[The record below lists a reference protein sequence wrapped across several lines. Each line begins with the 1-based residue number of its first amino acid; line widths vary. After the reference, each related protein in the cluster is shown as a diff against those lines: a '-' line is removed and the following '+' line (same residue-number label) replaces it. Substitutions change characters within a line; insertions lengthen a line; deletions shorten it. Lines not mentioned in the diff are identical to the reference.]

1 MFGNREKISCWFSI
15 IINNTYLFNCVFRK
29 CFSSF
34 FIRKEEESPI
44 EEDDDD
50 DDADG
55 KKEEESPIEE
65 DGKKEDE
72 SPIVEDDDDDAD
84 GKKEDESPIVEE
96 EVKDDKELD
105 WEFPI
110 MLYIL
115 SYFCI
120 GAFTKSFIFGMV
132 KVVLKKCIKW
142 WTTKINMIDNNILCN
157 IQNSIWLV

>member
-15 IINNTYLFNCVFRK
+15 IINNTYLFNCVFRN

-34 FIRKEEESPI
+34 FIRKEEESGG
-44 EEDDDD
+44 EEDDND
-50 DDADG
+50 
-55 KKEEESPIEE
+55 
-65 DGKKEDE
+65 DGKKEDVSE
-72 SPIVEDDDDDAD
+72 VED
-84 GKKEDESPIVEE
+84 
-96 EVKDDKELD
+96 EVKDGKELD

-110 MLYIL
+110 ILYIL
-115 SYFCI
+115 SYFCV

-142 WTTKINMIDNNILCN
+142 WTTKINMIDKNILCN